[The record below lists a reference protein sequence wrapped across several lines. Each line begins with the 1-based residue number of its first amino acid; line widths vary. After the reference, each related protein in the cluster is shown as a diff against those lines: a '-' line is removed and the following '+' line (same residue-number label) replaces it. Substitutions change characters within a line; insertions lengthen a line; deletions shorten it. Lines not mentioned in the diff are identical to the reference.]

1 MITIILLITNLAS
14 LVILYYIHLKNK
26 DMNKEVKTYRVERI
40 DRLIQEV
47 EKHDVDMFVY
57 REKMTVD
64 EDGIDAKDYF
74 EFLDLQLERF
84 NKGEN
89 ANIMT
94 KETMLA
100 LRHTDNIRFVRKE
113 KI

>member
-1 MITIILLITNLAS
+1 MIAIILPIINLLLLA
-14 LVILYYIHLKNK
+14 VLYCVHLKNK
-26 DMNKEVKTYRVERI
+26 AMSEEVKAYRVKSIVR
-40 DRLIQEV
+40 RRQEV

-113 KI
+113 KT